1 MATAALVDKDLDIG
15 REILRALAK
24 KGFPVSVAFW
34 AFVPQSSEW
43 QLFIAT
49 PLVDSK
55 GPKAAYEEVLD
66 ILHDA
71 KMDPYLPWR
80 KLFLRSPK
88 DPVLKNLEKQRGL
101 SGSIDIMESENIPRG
116 APSAYYVTYV
126 PYSDETLRTFNE
138 AVGDRFVEEAYVYGK
153 TWAVTGLDHLR
164 ELLSKL
170 LHVKQEIMESVV
182 EGLSLRKRASIR
194 DVQLQPRDLKRLR
207 PA

>member
-1 MATAALVDKDLDIG
+1 
-15 REILRALAK
+15 
-24 KGFPVSVAFW
+24 
-34 AFVPQSSEW
+34 
-43 QLFIAT
+43 
-49 PLVDSK
+49 
-55 GPKAAYEEVLD
+55 
-66 ILHDA
+66 
-71 KMDPYLPWR
+71 
-80 KLFLRSPK
+80 
-88 DPVLKNLEKQRGL
+88 
-101 SGSIDIMESENIPRG
+101 MESENIPRG